1 MATGERAQ
9 LHCVTYSVNER
20 NQSLIWILASGVGGR
35 GGRIAER
42 SNSTSAEKRCTRER
56 FSGTEDPSACRIFQS
71 SPVVDYDHFIT
82 VTLPST
88 QQQQQQ
94 QQNHVG
100 SCRHRCPSQCK
111 SHSDVNSKVIQT

>member
-1 MATGERAQ
+1 M
-9 LHCVTYSVNER
+9 
-20 NQSLIWILASGVGGR
+20 GVGG

-42 SNSTSAEKRCTRER
+42 STSASAEKRCTRER
-56 FSGTEDPSACRIFQS
+56 FSGTEDPPTCRIIQS
-71 SPVVDYDHFIT
+71 SPVVDYDHFII

-88 QQQQQQ
+88 IIFFFL
-94 QQNHVG
+94 NHVG